1 MSETAVEHPPAPSGR
16 KKYEPRTRSAWV
28 HSMIRAYVGQK
39 VADRQKSR
47 PVKTWDDFKNTGFKD
62 KDYRDAVNKVCMDAF
77 YQIRSRK
84 DHREF
89 VNYWTSSICSVPQF
103 IHDNEFA
110 DVADLL
116 LDSEGWEDVQ
126 SLALLAL
133 SAHSQP
139 DLKAD
144 AGQAKQP

>member
-1 MSETAVEHPPAPSGR
+1 MSEATIEPSPAPSER
-16 KKYEPRTRSAWV
+16 KKHEPRALSVWV

-39 VADRQKSR
+39 VNRRTGKS
-47 PVKTWDDFKNTGFKD
+47 WDDFRNTGFRD

-84 DHREF
+84 EHRDF
-89 VNYWTSSICSVPQF
+89 VNYWTSTICSVPQF
-103 IHDNEFA
+103 IHENEFA
-110 DVADLL
+110 EVAEVL
-116 LDSEGWEDVQ
+116 LDVEQWEDVQ

-139 DLKAD
+139 DFKND
-144 AGQAKQP
+144 AGQTKQS

>member
-1 MSETAVEHPPAPSGR
+1 MSESTAEHPPAPAGR
-16 KKYEPRTRSAWV
+16 NKHEPRVLSAWV

-39 VADRQKSR
+39 VKARID
-47 PVKTWDDFKNTGFKD
+47 KTWDDFKATGFKD
-62 KDYRDAVNKVCMDAF
+62 RDYRDAVNKVCMDAF

-103 IHDNEFA
+103 IHDSEFA
-110 DVADLL
+110 DVAEIL
-116 LDSEGWEDVQ
+116 LDEDRWEDVQ

-133 SAHSQP
+133 SAHSQSEMKP
-139 DLKAD
+139 QTD
-144 AGQAKQP
+144 QTMQS